1 MKCSLSPY
9 SIPFVAAAAVW
20 AAAPLA
26 AQSQQQVP
34 TTAPQ
39 VAAADPVADPAATI
53 VDGHARF
60 TLLTPRL
67 ARMEWSADGRFED
80 RASLVFIQRHLSV
93 PHHTV
98 RRAGGWLTIQ
108 TDDLT
113 LRYAHGSGRFGPKN
127 LEVRLRVDGRDVVW
141 HPGDRDST
149 NLMGT
154 TRTLDGAKGPVP
166 LEPGLLSRAGWTVVD
181 DSQRPLFDK
190 GAWPWVV
197 ARPSGE
203 RQDLYVFGYGHDY
216 KGELADFIKVS
227 GRMPMPPRFAFG
239 AWWSRY
245 WAYTD
250 QEFMDLVRQFDTF
263 DVPLDVLVVDMD
275 WHKTFELRWQNA
287 PKDQSGQP
295 KGWTGYSWN
304 PAYFPDPR
312 AFLDWTARQGLRTPL
327 NLHPA
332 GGIEP
337 WETHY
342 PEMARDMD
350 IDPATGRYV
359 PFRPTNRH
367 FVDSYFKDII
377 APLEHQGVDFWWL
390 DWQQWDTTAVAG
402 LNPTWWINYVFFTH
416 MKQEGN
422 ARPLIFHRWG
432 GLGNHRYQIGFSG
445 DAFSTWNALA
455 FEPYF
460 TATAANVGFGYW
472 SHDIGGHLNGA
483 VSPELYTRWIQ
494 FGIFSPILR
503 THTTKNPDAERRI
516 WAYPTEYFQVMRQA
530 FMLRYAMIPY
540 LYSAARHAYDS
551 GVSLVHPLY
560 YDWPN
565 DSAAYGFPDEY
576 AFGPDMIVRPV
587 TAPMSPDTLLARQ
600 RLWLPPGEWY
610 EWFTG
615 ARLTGPAAVTR
626 TFALNEVPVY
636 VRAGAIVP
644 MMTTA
649 LRSDRQPSD
658 LLALAVFPGDS
669 GVTRVYQDAG
679 NDLGYQSG
687 QFAWTPVS
695 QRCCTGGA
703 LHLTIGPTTGDFPG
717 LPAQRGYV
725 IRLIGRWPPHRVLWN
740 RQEIPYAGGEQQ
752 DRAAGPRLAI
762 AAAAG
767 GPDAEAVPAAPGWTY
782 DGNRLSVVI
791 HVPAADIRTTA
802 TLDVELPTDH
812 DPALL
817 NGVPARLTRLE
828 RAMHILEGLWPE
840 DWPPD
845 SMVALQET
853 GHRITLHPESA
864 ATELE
869 HLRAGLPAIL
879 DRLPTLHGDSTLIRR
894 ALAQLQP

>member
-1 MKCSLSPY
+1 MKWSSTQH
-9 SIPFVAAAAVW
+9 PFVLAVGAALW
-20 AAAPLA
+20 ATPLA
-26 AQSQQQVP
+26 GQAPGAQVP
-34 TTAPQ
+34 ATAPQ

-67 ARMEWSADGRFED
+67 VRMEWSADGRFED
-80 RASLVFIQRHLSV
+80 RASLVFIQRRLAV
-93 PHHTV
+93 PRHTV
-98 RRAGGWLTIQ
+98 RRAGGWLTVR

-113 LRYAHGSGRFGPKN
+113 VRYREGSGRFAAGN

-141 HPGDRDST
+141 RPGEVDST
-149 NLMGT
+149 NLKGT

-166 LEPGLLSRAGWTVVD
+166 LEPGLLARAGWTVVD
-181 DSQRPLFDK
+181 DGQRPLFDK
-190 GAWPWVV
+190 SAWPWVL
-197 ARPSGE
+197 ARPAGA
-203 RQDLYVFGYGHDY
+203 RQDLYFFGYGHDY
-216 KGELADFIKVS
+216 TGELADFIKVA

-275 WHKTFELRWQNA
+275 WHNTFELRWENA
-287 PKDQSGQP
+287 PRDQSGQP

-304 PAYFPDPR
+304 RAYFPDPT

-342 PEMARDMD
+342 PEMARDMG
-350 IDPATGRYV
+350 IDPATERYV
-359 PFRPTNRH
+359 PFRPTNKH
-367 FVDSYFKDII
+367 FAESYFKNII
-377 APLEHQGVDFWWL
+377 APLERQGVDFWWL

-416 MKQEGN
+416 MKREGE

-445 DAFSTWNALA
+445 DAYSTWNALA

-472 SHDIGGHLNGA
+472 SHDIGGHLNGE

-503 THTTKNPDAERRI
+503 THTTKNANAERRI
-516 WAYPTEYFQVMRQA
+516 WAYPTEYFRVMRRD

-540 LYSAARHAYDS
+540 IYSAARHAYDT
-551 GVSLVHPLY
+551 GVALVHPLY
-560 YDWPN
+560 YDWPD
-565 DSAAYGFPDEY
+565 DSAAYDFPDEY

-600 RLWLPPGEWY
+600 RLWLPPGDWY

-615 ARLTGPAAVTR
+615 TRLHGSQVVTR
-626 TFALNEVPVY
+626 TFALDEVPVY

-644 MMTTA
+644 MATTA
-649 LRSDRQPSD
+649 LRSDRQPKD
-658 LLALAVFPGDS
+658 VLALAVFPGDS
-669 GVTRVYQDAG
+669 GATRVYQDAG
-679 NDLGYQSG
+679 NDLGYQRG
-687 QFAWTPVS
+687 EFAWTPVS
-695 QRCCTGGA
+695 QRRDADGT
-703 LHLTIGPTTGDFPG
+703 LHLRIGPTTGAFEG
-717 LPAQRGYV
+717 LPARRGYV
-725 IRLIGRWPPHRVLWN
+725 IRLIGRWPPRRVVWN
-740 RQEIPYAGGEQQ
+740 GREIPYAGNAPG
-752 DRAAGPRLAI
+752 DSAAAGRLTI

-767 GPDAEAVPAAPGWTY
+767 GPDAEPVPAAPGWTY
-782 DGNRLSVVI
+782 DGTRLSVVI
-791 HVPAADIRTTA
+791 HVPAADIRRVA
-802 TLDVELPTDH
+802 TLDVELPAGGNDS
-812 DPALL
+812 LL
-817 NGVPARLTRLE
+817 DGVPSRLARLQ
-828 RAMHILEGLWPE
+828 RAMHILEGLWPS

-845 SMVALQET
+845 AMVALQET
-853 GHRITLHPESA
+853 GHRITLYPDSA
-864 ATELE
+864 ETELQ
-869 HLRAGLPAIL
+869 HLRARLPAVL
-879 DRLPTLHGDSTLIRR
+879 DRLRTLHGDSTLIRR
-894 ALAQLQP
+894 ALAQLGR